1 MELTIDFSEFPEEVT
16 DFAFDQLD
24 DLLTGDYGRD
34 EALRTVIASNI
45 GKNYDEQTVSLE
57 STVVTETILG
67 SMSDKIRDIKYEV
80 ENDER
85 DDYTVRELEQLMQRL
100 EEF

>member
-24 DLLTGDYGRD
+24 DRITGDCGS
-34 EALRTVIASNI
+34 ESLRVVIESNI
-45 GKNYDEQTVSLE
+45 DTDYDEQNVSLE
-57 STVVTETILG
+57 YTVVTEVLIG
-67 SMSDKIRDIKYEV
+67 AMSDKIRDIKYEI
-80 ENDER
+80 ENGER
-85 DDYTVRELEQLMQRL
+85 DDYTVHEVKQLMHQL